1 MNAHTRSLKV
11 GFLIE
16 SLAVSAGGP
25 AQAAAIVSRG
35 LVDRGA
41 EVIIGTLPRHEAMV
55 VIDPRVRVVQVSGS
69 VHNPLN
75 WLRAVKGIRKLADD
89 VDVLFVSGIW
99 GPVDGLA
106 MRLAGDLGVPVHTR
120 ICGMLED
127 YILARNPARKWLGR
141 LCYTD
146 HNLNNS
152 ASLVVN
158 TRIEGDHVRAL
169 GFQTP
174 INVIPNGVVPPSRD
188 ARTQRKEAAQMIGL
202 HVKEQDKVLLYLSRI
217 HPKKGLHKLLGG
229 IKDVFAKNPQWQLV
243 VAGDFYRGEGYEE
256 TVRSLVRESGMS
268 DRIHFLGEVA
278 AEKKAAAFSLAD
290 LFVLPS
296 ESEGFSNAI
305 LEAMSYGLPVLI
317 TPGCNFPEVEEH
329 RAGWI
334 VPAEEG
340 ALRDQ
345 LKTIL
350 PNREELSARGEA
362 ARNLIEDRYLE
373 SHVVDAYWRLAMDA
387 AKKSH

>member
-1 MNAHTRSLKV
+1 MKV

-35 LVDRGA
+35 LAERGV
-41 EVIIGTLPRHEAMV
+41 EVVIGTLPRHEKRV
-55 VIDPRVRVVQVSGS
+55 TIDPRVRVVHVAGS
-69 VHNPLN
+69 VYNPLN
-75 WLRAVKGIRKLADD
+75 WLRAVRGIRKLASN

-146 HNLNNS
+146 HNLRNS
-152 ASLVVN
+152 TSLIVN

-169 GFQTP
+169 GFPTP
-174 INVIPNGVVPPSRD
+174 IDVIPNGVVPPSRD
-188 ARTQRKEAAQMIGL
+188 ALPTRNEAVRMLGL
-202 HVKEQDKVLLYLSRI
+202 RVHEQDKVMLYLSRI

-243 VAGDFYRGEGYEE
+243 VAGDFYQGEGYEDA
-256 TVRSLVRESGMS
+256 VRSLVRESGIS
-268 DRIHFLGEVA
+268 DRIQFLGEVA

-305 LEAMSYGLPVLI
+305 LEAMSYGVPVLI
-317 TPGCNFPEVEEH
+317 TPGCNFPEVEQQG
-329 RAGWI
+329 AGWI
-334 VPAEEG
+334 VRPDEA

-345 LKTIL
+345 LKAIL
-350 PNREELSARGEA
+350 PNAGELSARGGA
-362 ARNLIEDRYLE
+362 ARKLIEDRYLE
-373 SHVVDAYWRLAMDA
+373 SHVVDAYFELASKA
-387 AKKSH
+387 AKKSR